1 MVLERRL
8 GVLRA
13 LGDLA
18 EDPGLIP
25 STHDS
30 SQLPVAPVTPGDLT
44 SSPGILEH
52 HAHVCTYILADKT
65 LTHIKSKLN
74 FNRN

>member
-1 MVLERRL
+1 MWCWRDDL

-18 EDPGLIP
+18 KDPGFIP
-25 STHDS
+25 SSHDG
-30 SQLPVAPVTPGDLT
+30 SQPPAAPVTAGDLT
-44 SSPGILEH
+44 SPGILEH

-65 LTHIKSKLN
+65 LTLIKSKLN
-74 FNRN
+74 FNRD